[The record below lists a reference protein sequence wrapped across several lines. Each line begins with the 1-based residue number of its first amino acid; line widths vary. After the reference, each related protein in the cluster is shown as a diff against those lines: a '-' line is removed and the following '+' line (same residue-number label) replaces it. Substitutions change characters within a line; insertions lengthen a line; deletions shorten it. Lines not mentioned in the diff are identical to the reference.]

1 MLSKRYSISVICLFV
16 ILQCS
21 PSLALG
27 AEPIGWVTVNG
38 GVTGGEGGDTVTV
51 RDLTEFRNALNSSE
65 KLIIQIHGIISFPT
79 ETLDAPEGDKTIIGV
94 DPNSGWNGC
103 VKVSNP
109 SAHNI
114 ILRNLTLRT
123 ENRDALII
131 QQNATNVWVDHCTFP
146 YAPDELMSV
155 KDGAD
160 YITVSWCK
168 FEFPSAGDHQY
179 AALIGSTD
187 DHPQDIG
194 HLNITWHHNWFA
206 DHVYGRMPRV
216 RYGKNHVFNNYYG
229 TPQNTGSYCIAAA
242 WDSQLLIEN
251 NYFYRQHDPYE
262 IWNTG
267 TVHAGMIKASGNVLV
282 NCTGGVDPGD
292 DDVFTPPYSYTLDDA
307 LDIPTMVQSGAGA
320 NDTLAH
326 WLYTFYGDF
335 DKNGRVNIKDLSL
348 FANYWLDTDDI
359 NDADYYEDGIV
370 NGREYALFAGNWLK
384 GPPPDTNAP
393 EAPEDL
399 WALAGDAMVHL
410 DWDDNTEE
418 DVNGYNVFRSTT
430 SGSGY
435 TRLNTSLMSSSDYT
449 DYTVSNDTM
458 YYYVVTAVDTNENE
472 SSNSVEACALPGTD
486 GNNAIIQEF
495 TTGFCRLDG
504 DIENVYSGYTGWG
517 YTNTEEDIGSYI
529 DWRINIVSA
538 GTYTFRWRFAND
550 SDDRPA
556 DLLANGSI
564 VVWGIEFPDTGGW
577 DSWSELSIDV
587 SLSTGVKT
595 MRLEAIDDYGLAN
608 IDYLMVTGPSPQVA
622 ACP

>member
-1 MLSKRYSISVICLFV
+1 MA
-16 ILQCS
+16 
-21 PSLALG
+21 LALDSS
-27 AEPIGWVTVNG
+27 PIGWATVNG
-38 GVTGGEGGDTVTV
+38 GVTGGAGGDTVTV
-51 RDLTEFRNALNSSE
+51 RDLTEFQNALNSSE

-79 ETLDAPEGDKTIIGV
+79 VYITAPKGDKTIIGV

-103 VKVSNP
+103 VKISDP

-131 QQNATNVWVDHCTFP
+131 QQNATNVWVDHCTFLDS
-146 YAPDELMSV
+146 PDELMSV

-168 FEFPSAGDHQY
+168 FEYPSEGDHQF
-179 AALIGSTD
+179 AALIGSTN

-229 TPQNTGSYCIAAA
+229 TPQNTGGYCIAAA

-262 IWNTG
+262 IWDTG
-267 TVHAGMIKASGNVLV
+267 SGHGGMIKAIGNVLV
-282 NCTGGVDPGD
+282 NCTGSVDPGT

-307 LDIPTMVQSGAGA
+307 LDIPMMVQSGAGA
-320 NDTLAH
+320 IDSLAH

-335 DKNGRVNIKDLSL
+335 DRNGKVNIKDLSL

-370 NGREYALFAGNWLK
+370 NGCEYALFAGNWLK
-384 GPPPDTNAP
+384 GPPPPPPDTNAP

-399 WALAGDAMVHL
+399 WASAGNTIVNL
-410 DWDDNTEE
+410 DWDDNTED
-418 DVNGYNVFRSTT
+418 DVNGYNVYRSTT
-430 SGSGY
+430 SGSDY
-435 TRLNTSLMSSSDYT
+435 AKLNTPLMSSSDYT
-449 DYTVSNDTM
+449 DDTASNDTM
-458 YYYVVTAVDTNENE
+458 YYYIVTAVDTNENE
-472 SSNSVEACALPGTD
+472 SNSSVEACALPGID
-486 GNNAIIQEF
+486 GNNVIIQEF
-495 TTGFCRLDG
+495 ATGFCHLDG
-504 DIENVYSGYTGWG
+504 DIENVHSGYTGWG

-538 GTYTFRWRFAND
+538 GSYTLKWRY
-550 SDDRPA
+550 
-556 DLLANGSI
+556 ANGSSDRPGTLY
-564 VVWGIEFPDTGGW
+564 VNYLPNTSGISFPSTGDW
-577 DSWSELSIDV
+577 NNWSEV
-587 SLSTGVKT
+587 SVIVTFPPGMYSL
-595 MRLEAIDDYGLAN
+595 RLKAIGSEGLAN
-608 IDYLMVTGPSPQVA
+608 IDYLMVTGPAPQVA